1 MFQECPGEVSKNEA
15 ECGVCNCVGGYG
27 RDVRRGEW
35 EERCSDEVRADMEGS
50 ALRSSLLELVVD
62 ENEGIL
68 LYGSMFATCFGFVE
82 VVDACG
88 SKSDKC
94 DERSMV

>member
-1 MFQECPGEVSKNEA
+1 MFQECLGEVFKNEA
-15 ECGVCNCVGGYG
+15 ECSVCNCIRGY
-27 RDVRRGEW
+27 RHDVRRGEW

-50 ALRSSLLELVVD
+50 ALHSSLLELVVD

-68 LYGSMFATCFGFVE
+68 PYGSMFVTCFGFVE

-88 SKSDKC
+88 SESDKC